1 MSELSA
7 HHDESAETG
16 PTRTCAGCGRKAT
29 PSAMVR
35 LAVGDAH
42 PYFAP
47 DLAGKLPGR
56 GVWVDP
62 RRECIERAA
71 RRGGFSRAL
80 RRDVRVQPSEISRS
94 IQMAYEAR
102 LAGLLAS
109 ARRVRVLGMGTDASI
124 EALEKGDAE
133 LVLFAHDAAGRRDD
147 IERLAKKIECDVLVH
162 GDKASLGTLLGRAEV
177 GVVTISDARLAHAVA
192 EAVVRFAALSEVG

>member
-1 MSELSA
+1 MSELSPQ
-7 HHDESAETG
+7 HESAETG

-35 LAVGDAH
+35 LAVGDT
-42 PYFAP
+42 PPFFAP

-56 GVWVDP
+56 GVWIDP

-80 RRDVRVQPSEISRS
+80 RRDVRVDPGEISRG
-94 IQMAYEAR
+94 IQTAYDAR

-109 ARRVRVLGMGTDASI
+109 ARRIRVLGLGTDATI
-124 EALEKGDAE
+124 EALERGGAE
-133 LVLFAHDAAGRRDD
+133 LVLFARDAAGRRDE
-147 IERLAKKIECDVLVH
+147 IERLAKKIDCDVLVH
-162 GDKASLGTLLGRAEV
+162 GDKARLGTLLGRAEV
-177 GVVTISDARLAHAVA
+177 GVVSISDARLAHAVA
-192 EAVVRFAALSEVG
+192 EAVVRYAALSEVG